1 MPWQIMVALLVV
13 LPVVLLPVM
22 VTWYVRANVRS
33 SDTKQAIQTST
44 QRQPDKAPHA

>member
-13 LPVVLLPVM
+13 LPVVLVPVM

-44 QRQPDKAPHA
+44 RRQPDMAPHS